1 MILLKQNHPE
11 LNRRIFWMKKC
22 DTIVRRKNT
31 HQKMNIFQKKIFDI
45 FPSAFGLDLSD
56 LSMKAVWLNRA
67 GKKDELFSFGS
78 VPLPV
83 GSVVDGEIMNS
94 GVVQQAITTLLEKA
108 GPKRIKTRQVV
119 CSLPETKAFL
129 RIITLPVME
138 KDEVKEAIKW
148 EIEAN
153 IPLTLDQVY
162 YDWQVLDLNLTQ
174 EKGKIS
180 VLVVAVAR
188 SVVDQFQTV
197 LSAAGLEV
205 VGLETESIAQARSL
219 LAEKN
224 ENQTML
230 IVDIGDRRTSFLI
243 AIGSTP
249 CFTSSVP
256 LSSQM
261 ITDAISKSLHIPF
274 EEAEEIKIKQGLG
287 SLALKSPVLKAA
299 LPVLENI
306 AVEIEKSIDFYLG
319 NLHYSENIDSIV
331 LCGGGSNMQGLLPYL
346 SRRLGRPIEFGNPW
360 VNVHLGDQLP
370 LIDRN
375 HSVQYSTAIG
385 LALRGL
391 DEYEDIA

>member
-1 MILLKQNHPE
+1 
-11 LNRRIFWMKKC
+11 
-22 DTIVRRKNT
+22 
-31 HQKMNIFQKKIFDI
+31 MNILQKKIFDL
-45 FPSAFGLDLSD
+45 FPSSFGLDLSD
-56 LSMKAVWLNRA
+56 LSMKAVWLDRVGRRDA
-67 GKKDELFSFGS
+67 IMSFGS

-83 GSVVDGEIMNS
+83 GSVIDGEIMNPEA
-94 GVVQQAITTLLEKA
+94 VEDATRKLLGIS
-108 GPKRIKTRQVV
+108 GPKRLKTHRVI

-129 RIITLPVME
+129 RIISLPVME
-138 KDEVKEAIKW
+138 EDEVREAIKW

-162 YDWQVLDLNLTQ
+162 YDWQILDLNLTQ
-174 EKGKIS
+174 EQGKMS

-197 LSAAGLEV
+197 LASAGLEV

-224 ENQTML
+224 EKRTTL

-261 ITDAISKSLHIPF
+261 ITDAISKSLGLSF
-274 EEAEEIKIKQGLG
+274 EAAEEMKIRQGLG
-287 SLALKSPVLKAA
+287 SLALQSPVLKAA

-306 AVEIEKSIDFYLG
+306 AVEIEKSIDFYLN
-319 NLHYSENIDSIV
+319 NLRYSATIDAIV
-331 LCGGGSNMQGLLPYL
+331 LCGGGSNMQGLLPYM

-360 VNVHLGDQLP
+360 VNVALGKQLP
-370 LIDRN
+370 IIDRN

-391 DEYEDIA
+391 DEYEDFA

>member
-1 MILLKQNHPE
+1 M
-11 LNRRIFWMKKC
+11 
-22 DTIVRRKNT
+22 
-31 HQKMNIFQKKIFDI
+31 MNILQKKIFDI
-45 FPSAFGLDLSD
+45 FPGSFGLDLSD
-56 LSMKAVWLNRA
+56 LSMKAVWLDRV
-67 GKKDELFSFGS
+67 GHHDSIMSFGS
-78 VPLPV
+78 VPLPI
-83 GSVVDGEIMNS
+83 GSVVDGEIMHPEAVEDAVKN
-94 GVVQQAITTLLEKA
+94 LLEKS
-108 GPKRIKTRQVV
+108 GPKKLKTRKVM

-129 RIITLPVME
+129 RIISLPVME
-138 KDEVKEAIKW
+138 EDEVREAIKW

-162 YDWQVLDLNLTQ
+162 YDWQTLDLNLAR
-174 EKGKIS
+174 EKGKMS

-197 LSAAGLEV
+197 LAAAGLEV

-219 LAEKN
+219 LPEKN
-224 ENQTML
+224 EERTTL

-261 ITDAISKSLHIPF
+261 ITDAIAKSLHLSF
-274 EEAEEIKIKQGLG
+274 EEAESIKIKQGLG

-306 AVEIEKSIDFYLG
+306 AVEIEKSTDFYLN
-319 NLHYSENIDSIV
+319 NLRYSDNIDAIV
-331 LCGGGSNMQGLLPYL
+331 LCGGGSNMQGLLPYMA
-346 SRRLGRPIEFGNPW
+346 RRLGRPIEFGNPW
-360 VNVHLGDQLP
+360 VNMQLGKQLP
-370 LIDRN
+370 IIDRN

-391 DEYEDIA
+391 DEYEDFA

>member
-1 MILLKQNHPE
+1 MG
-11 LNRRIFWMKKC
+11 
-22 DTIVRRKNT
+22 
-31 HQKMNIFQKKIFDI
+31 IFQKKIFDL

-56 LSMKAVWLNRA
+56 LSMKAVWLDRI
-67 GKKDELFSFGS
+67 GQRDFLRSFGT

-83 GSVVDGEIMNS
+83 GSVVDGEILNAEAVES
-94 GVVQQAITTLLEKA
+94 AILKLLEIS
-108 GPKRIKTRQVV
+108 GPKKIKTRQVV

-129 RIITLPVME
+129 RIIFLPTME
-138 KDEVKEAIKW
+138 KDEVQEAIKW

-153 IPLTLDQVY
+153 IPLTLEQVY

-197 LSAAGLEV
+197 LAAAGLEV

-219 LAEKN
+219 LAEKD
-224 ENQTML
+224 EKSTTL
-230 IVDIGDRRTSFLI
+230 IIDIGDRRTSFLI
-243 AIGSTP
+243 AVGSTP

-261 ITDAISKSLHIPF
+261 VTDAISKSLHIPF
-274 EEAEEIKIKQGLG
+274 DEAEEIKIKQGLG

-306 AVEIEKSIDFYLG
+306 AVEIEKSIDFYLN

-331 LCGGGSNMQGLLPYL
+331 LCGGGSNMQGLLPFL

-360 VNVHLGDQLP
+360 INVRLGEQLP

-375 HSVQYSTAIG
+375 RSVQYSTAIG

-391 DEYEDIA
+391 DEYEDFT